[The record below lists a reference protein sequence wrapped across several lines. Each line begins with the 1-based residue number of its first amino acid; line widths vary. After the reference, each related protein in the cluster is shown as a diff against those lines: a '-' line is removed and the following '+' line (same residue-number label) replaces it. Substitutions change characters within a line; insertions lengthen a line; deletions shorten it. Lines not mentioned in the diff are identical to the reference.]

1 MYTYVFYLLFNPRCY
16 WFGLFPYFFFI
27 TYAIGYEFLFYFF
40 ILPKSFL
47 NSLIFC
53 IVIFVSILL
62 TSLILIISFFP
73 VSLCF
78 PYCFSR
84 SWRCI
89 DISFIWYISDFLM
102 LAFIAMDFPFKAIF
116 AVFHKFWYAVVS
128 SSFFWRN
135 LLFLF
140 WCHLWPTVHSVVCS
154 ICRQLYFLDLLQF
167 LIFWFLSFMVT
178 KIHGVISTFGFA
190 EACFLPSI
198 WLILV

>member
-1 MYTYVFYLLFNPRCY
+1 MIAYSCFNILMNLCIPMC
-16 WFGLFPYFFFI
+16 FIFFLIPDVTDLTFFLI
-27 TYAIGYEFLFYFF
+27 FFVTYAIGYEFLFYFF

-84 SWRCI
+84 SWRCV

-102 LAFIAMDFPFKAIF
+102 LAFIAMDFPFKVVF
-116 AVFHKFWYAVVS
+116 AVSHKFWYAVVS

-140 WCHLWPTVHSVVCS
+140 
-154 ICRQLYFLDLLQF
+154 
-167 LIFWFLSFMVT
+167 
-178 KIHGVISTFGFA
+178 
-190 EACFLPSI
+190 
-198 WLILV
+198 